1 MERLGGCVF
10 QNIGRGMRLNST
22 WMSIMPLLIM
32 VLNGLSWN
40 VAFEAVG
47 WTALAFVKFLVTP
60 ASAVAAGVDP
70 IWAFVYSASGA
81 AIGLVAMQPIA
92 KALFNGWS
100 RLRKQRGK
108 RTFTT
113 SRRRLV
119 NIKLRFGLLGI
130 AAISGV
136 IGVPVAGLVA
146 FKYFGHERRT
156 VPILIVAYVVW
167 SAILTFAATT
177 AFV

>member
-1 MERLGGCVF
+1 M
-10 QNIGRGMRLNST
+10 QLNST
-22 WMSIMPLLIM
+22 WMSGMLSLMVFLI
-32 VLNGLSWN
+32 GFSWN
-40 VAFEAVG
+40 TVFEAVG
-47 WTALAFVKFLVTP
+47 WMALAFVKFLVTP
-60 ASAVAAGVDP
+60 ASAIAAGVDP

-81 AIGLVAMQPIA
+81 AIGLACMQPVA

-156 VPILIVAYVVW
+156 LPVLIAAYILW
-167 SAILTFAATT
+167 SGILTLLATT
-177 AFV
+177 AFD